1 MIDEPAQLHDLL
13 NNIFEALL
21 KDPIRQPILILARI
35 RGPCRCF
42 RLPTRGWSCRFH
54 MLSLY
59 LGTTKAIITFLLL
72 IIALV
77 F

>member
-1 MIDEPAQLHDLL
+1 MSDEPAQLHYLL
-13 NNIFEALL
+13 NNIFEAFP
-21 KDPIRQPILILARI
+21 KNPIRKPILIQVRVS
-35 RGPCRCF
+35 RCF
-42 RLPTRGWSCRFH
+42 WLPTRGWSCRFH

-59 LGTTKAIITFLLL
+59 LGTTKAIIHFLLL